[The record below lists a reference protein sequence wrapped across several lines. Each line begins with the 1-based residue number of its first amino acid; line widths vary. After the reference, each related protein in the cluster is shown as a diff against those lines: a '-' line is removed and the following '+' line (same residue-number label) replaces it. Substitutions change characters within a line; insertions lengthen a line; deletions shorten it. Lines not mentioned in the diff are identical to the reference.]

1 MFGNL
6 SKSLIKAP
14 HYFNN
19 NIDKEPN
26 EYSKIS
32 GEYLLDTFSNLRKF
46 KTRNNNSR
54 YFKERDFVKKNLRLD
69 LNYNNNFRKEIT
81 PHVRTKPF
89 ISFEEFI
96 SGNSNVCTK
105 NNSKI
110 VTKQSLYKTNKSN
123 KLNKTNLT
131 TSVLNKNE
139 KLHNFLDKKIKP
151 VEEFNEEIKTN
162 IDDLIGKINQNSLNF
177 SEYENKYKKNRIENL
192 KEYINRNTVV
202 EAPIKL
208 KFPEINIKS
217 NDILYRE
224 AMDEKINSL
233 STVKPKIIEQLKS
246 KNRVSASRKDFY
258 RYNNSYA
265 MYKQNPF
272 YESVKYVEESK
283 KKEILDNY

>member
-19 NIDKEPN
+19 NIDTEPN
-26 EYSKIS
+26 EYSKLS
-32 GEYLLDTFSNLRKF
+32 RENLLDTYSNLRRIY
-46 KTRNNNSR
+46 TRNKNIR
-54 YFKERDFVKKNLRLD
+54 YFKERDYIKKNIKLD

-258 RYNNSYA
+258 RDNNSYA

>member
-19 NIDKEPN
+19 NIDKELN

-96 SGNSNVCTK
+96 SGNSNVCTQ

-110 VTKQSLYKTNKSN
+110 VTKQSLYKTNKS
-123 KLNKTNLT
+123 NKTNLT

-272 YESVKYVEESK
+272 YE
-283 KKEILDNY
+283 